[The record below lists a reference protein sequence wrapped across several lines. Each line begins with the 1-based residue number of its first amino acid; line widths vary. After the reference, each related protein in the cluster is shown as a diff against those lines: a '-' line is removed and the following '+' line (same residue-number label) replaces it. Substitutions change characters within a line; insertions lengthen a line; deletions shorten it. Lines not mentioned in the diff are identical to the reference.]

1 MKNII
6 LLAGIIGVLFLVSC
20 SEKKNETKPQ
30 RKNITEMVF
39 ASGMLEADN
48 QYNLSAQTD
57 GYLVKMNF
65 EEGVF
70 VNEGKVIAEIDND
83 QNRINAQ
90 SSNELNDIAQENTL
104 SSAPALLE
112 IKASI
117 EAATAKVV
125 YCEQQF
131 ERYKRLY
138 ESQVVSRLDFENAQ
152 LNLTNSQA
160 NLKIAKEQYQKQK
173 ISAKQEAVVQQNARK
188 INNVIKN
195 QNLLIAIKSGKV
207 YEKRKQLGDYVRKG
221 DVIAVV
227 GSPNVIYAKLNVD
240 ETNMSKLENGQTVFI
255 KLNTNKDKIYK
266 ARIKQILPAF
276 DEVSRSFIIKAYF
289 AEKLDFDITG
299 TQLEAN
305 ILIGTKKNA
314 LVIPVAYLN
323 YGNKVMLKENA
334 KVITVKTGIVSS
346 EWVEIISGLE
356 SGQTIIKEEP

>member
-1 MKNII
+1 MKNNFLIANII
-6 LLAGIIGVLFLVSC
+6 VVLCLISC
-20 SEKKNETKPQ
+20 SEKKNETKPHRQ
-30 RKNITEMVF
+30 NIIEMVF

-57 GYLVKMNF
+57 GYIVKMNF

-90 SSNELNDIAQENTL
+90 SANELNDIAQENTL

-131 ERYKRLY
+131 ERYKILY

-152 LNLTNSQA
+152 LNLTNAQA
-160 NLKIAKEQYQKQK
+160 DLKKGKEQYLKQK
-173 ISAKQEAVVQQNARK
+173 ISAKQEAVVQQNIRK
-188 INNVIKN
+188 INNVLKN

-240 ETNMSKLENGQTVFI
+240 ETNMSKLKNGQTVMI
-255 KLNTNKDKIYK
+255 KLNTNRDKVYK
-266 ARIKQILPAF
+266 AIIKQILPAF
-276 DEVSRSFIIKAYF
+276 DETSRSFIIKAYF
-289 AEKLDFDITG
+289 DEKIDFDITG

-305 ILIGTKKNA
+305 ILIGTKNNA
-314 LVIPVAYLN
+314 LVIPAAYLN

>member
-1 MKNII
+1 MKNIF
-6 LLAGIIGVLFLVSC
+6 LLTSIIGFLFLVSC

-48 QYNLSAQTD
+48 QYNLAAQTD
-57 GYLVKMNF
+57 GYLVKMTF

-70 VNEGKVIAEIDND
+70 VNKGKVIAEIDND

-90 SSNELNDIAQENTL
+90 TANELNAIAHESTL

-117 EAATAKVV
+117 EAASAKVV

-138 ESQVVSRLDFENAQ
+138 ERQIVSRVDYENAQ
-152 LNLTNSQA
+152 LNLTNAQA
-160 NLKIAKEQYQKQK
+160 NLKIANEQYQKQK
-173 ISAKQEAVVQQNARK
+173 IRTKQEAVVQQNARK
-188 INNVIKN
+188 INNVINN

-227 GSPNVIYAKLNVD
+227 GSPDVIYAKLNVD
-240 ETNMSKLENGQTVFI
+240 ETNMSRLKNGQTVI
-255 KLNTNKDKIYK
+255 IRLNTNKDKMYK
-266 ARIKQILPAF
+266 ATIKQILPAF
-276 DEVSRSFIIKAYF
+276 DETSRSFIIKAYF
-289 AEKLDFDITG
+289 DEKLDFKITG
-299 TQLEAN
+299 TPLEAN

-314 LVIPVAYLN
+314 LVIPLSYLG
-323 YGNKVMLKENA
+323 YGNKVMLSEDA
-334 KVITVKTGIVSS
+334 KVITVKTGIISN
-346 EWVEIISGLE
+346 EWAEIVSGLKV
-356 SGQTIIKEEP
+356 GQTIIKEDP